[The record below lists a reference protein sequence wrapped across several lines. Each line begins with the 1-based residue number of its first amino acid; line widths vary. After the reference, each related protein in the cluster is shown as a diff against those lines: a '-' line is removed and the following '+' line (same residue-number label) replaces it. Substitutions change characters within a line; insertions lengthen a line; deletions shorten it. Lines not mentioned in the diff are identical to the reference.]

1 MGCFRDSKKCCP
13 RDGIVSNSTEITPE
27 KCQNNLIVSSQSYH
41 AEINLSTVK
50 TFSSSLTESM
60 NFNLLLKRRINNSC
74 QFYFSVAGGELFD
87 RVADED
93 LELTESD
100 CVHFMRQICQGL
112 QYMHLRSI
120 LHLDLKPENIL
131 CINKDNN
138 LIKIID
144 FGLARRHLEGDSL
157 RVMFGTP
164 EFIAPEVVNYEEI
177 GFPTDIWSVGVICY
191 VL

>member
-1 MGCFRDSKKCCP
+1 
-13 RDGIVSNSTEITPE
+13 
-27 KCQNNLIVSSQSYH
+27 
-41 AEINLSTVK
+41 
-50 TFSSSLTESM
+50 
-60 NFNLLLKRRINNSC
+60 
-74 QFYFSVAGGELFD
+74 
-87 RVADED
+87 
-93 LELTESD
+93 
-100 CVHFMRQICQGL
+100 MRQICQGV
-112 QYMHLRSI
+112 QYMHLKSI

-144 FGLARRHLEGDSL
+144 FGLARRHQEGDSL

-177 GFPTDIWSVGVICY
+177 GFSTDIWSVGVICY